1 MSDII
6 VFEGATEVIVA
17 DAASVN
23 KIIEDYFLNGGRNLD
38 EYDVSIADGHEGVT
52 IETRISTCVMRGDHE
67 FDVTALMP
75 NVLREALIEKGL
87 LTDE

>member
-1 MSDII
+1 MTDII

-17 DAASVN
+17 SATSVN
-23 KIIEDYFLNGGRNLD
+23 KIVEEFFLEGGRNMD
-38 EYDVSIADGHEGVT
+38 EYDVYMADGSEGVI
-52 IETRISTCVMRGDHE
+52 IETRVSACIMRGDRDY
-67 FDVTALMP
+67 DVTALMP